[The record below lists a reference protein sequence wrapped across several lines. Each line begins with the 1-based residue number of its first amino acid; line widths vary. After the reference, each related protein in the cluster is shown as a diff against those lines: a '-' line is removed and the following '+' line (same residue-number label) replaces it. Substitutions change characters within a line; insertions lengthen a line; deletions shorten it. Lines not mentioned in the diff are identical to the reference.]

1 MTEVL
6 SKYLEVAVSIFIYV
20 TASILT
26 LALLI
31 TAREPIIEQGSDK
44 TLVESTGVQKHYESE
59 LYGYDLLLMLL
70 NLDSMS
76 PYPKAIKI
84 NDTPVINL
92 NNAFLAYKMRNVA
105 AIYSET
111 GDYKLSKMLNYKVTS
126 KKYVYEGADA
136 PYMHYTLEEVSS
148 D

>member
-6 SKYLEVAVSIFIYV
+6 EKYIEIAASIFIYV
-20 TASILT
+20 TAAVLT
-26 LALLI
+26 LGLLI
-31 TAREPIIEQGSDK
+31 VAREPIIKQGSDK
-44 TLVESTGVQKHYESE
+44 TLVESTGVQQYYESE

-105 AIYSET
+105 SIYSAT
-111 GDYKLSKMLNYKVTS
+111 GDYKLSKMLNYKVTD

-136 PYMHYTLEEVSS
+136 PYIHYTLEEVNE